1 MGTRRQMTSQSRDNV
16 QEVVVSYIQSIK
28 PDAISTN
35 ANASQLKIYRIL
47 DSVDMLAFITHLEAV
62 FSIQIT
68 DADVLAKN
76 FETVGLSTEFI
87 RRKLAERPI
96 VIDG

>member
-1 MGTRRQMTSQSRDNV
+1 MTSQSRDNV

-76 FETVGLSTEFI
+76 FETVGLLTEFI